1 MSNKNAHRMNRKLY
15 LKPESICLD
24 IDAEDTIIATSN
36 PNTEKVGETVKNDGL
51 ESKKR
56 VFGWDDYEYDS
67 FGNNN

>member
-1 MSNKNAHRMNRKLY
+1 MNRKLY
-15 LKPESICLD
+15 LKPESLCLD
-24 IDAEDTIIATSN
+24 IDAEDNIIATSN
-36 PNTEKVGETVKNDGL
+36 TDKVGQAGDNDDL